1 MFDELDQETSTIIK
15 QIFHNTNNSSGIK
28 IIMKN
33 LQNQHGHV
41 DCGILTIAAV

>member
-33 LQNQHGHV
+33 LQNQHGHA
-41 DCGILTIAAV
+41 DCGIFTIAM